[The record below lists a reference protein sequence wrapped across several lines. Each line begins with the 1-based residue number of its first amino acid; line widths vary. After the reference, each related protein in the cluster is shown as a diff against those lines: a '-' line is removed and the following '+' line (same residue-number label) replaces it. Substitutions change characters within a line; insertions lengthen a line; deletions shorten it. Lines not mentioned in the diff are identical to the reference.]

1 MRRGAVQRGPGEQ
14 GPRTHA
20 HTAHGTFPA
29 PAAAQTPRPT
39 QLSFAMAAQTP
50 RPTQLSFAMAF
61 GSPAGSRS
69 ASFEDLLDL
78 GTAAASESSTS
89 MTPCPRAHQCARDGP
104 TPPTPLLADAHRAAP
119 GYAPTRFVP
128 ICCVDPPRHHTC
140 AIDCPA
146 EAARPDSAAGGMED
160 DPDQQ
165 GQYTRRC
172 CPACHRTR
180 AAAARESASSGPP
193 RFARRLMVARHEALV
208 QAHQALAVN
217 QTAPT
222 GVHRPAA

>member
-29 PAAAQTPRPT
+29 PA
-39 QLSFAMAAQTP
+39 AAQTP